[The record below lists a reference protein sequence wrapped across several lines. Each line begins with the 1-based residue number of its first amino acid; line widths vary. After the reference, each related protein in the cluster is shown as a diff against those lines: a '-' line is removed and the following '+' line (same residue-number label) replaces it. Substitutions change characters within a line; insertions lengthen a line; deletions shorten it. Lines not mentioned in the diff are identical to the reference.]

1 MKKLLISAFSLI
13 ELTLALG
20 VAAFCL
26 MAVFDLMPVGVQT
39 NRNAT
44 SQTLATDILAA
55 VDADLRA
62 TPKAAGTW
70 TGTSSAFRIPIGT
83 SKTLYFDSEG
93 RCSTDLAGSASPCGV
108 FWSPPIQT
116 RYQARVTFSL
126 TGNLTYADLKVGWP
140 PTFVQTSPAPV
151 PSGSVE
157 MFVAFDRR

>member
-1 MKKLLISAFSLI
+1 MKKSLISAFSLI

-20 VAAFCL
+20 VAACCL

-44 SQTLATDILAA
+44 SQTLATD
-55 VDADLRA
+55 
-62 TPKAAGTW
+62 
-70 TGTSSAFRIPIGT
+70 
-83 SKTLYFDSEG
+83 
-93 RCSTDLAGSASPCGV
+93 LAGSTSPCGV

>member
-20 VAAFCL
+20 VAACCL
-26 MAVFDLMPVGVQT
+26 MAVFGLMPVGVQT

-83 SKTLYFDSEG
+83 SKTLYFDSEV
-93 RCSTDLAGSASPCGV
+93 RCSTDLAGSTSPCGV
-108 FWSPPIQT
+108 FWTPPYPDALSSQ
-116 RYQARVTFSL
+116 
-126 TGNLTYADLKVGWP
+126 GNV
-140 PTFVQTSPAPV
+140 F
-151 PSGSVE
+151 
-157 MFVAFDRR
+157 FDWKSNLCRSQGRLASDVRTN